1 MRRRLQLIPWK
12 TAGRVSEQFASADEV
27 IRQTGWVFNNETGSQ
42 LTIDEFV
49 ATGDNEVLAYLEVF
63 GLRTPG
69 NDERTVV
76 EIGCGIGR
84 MTCAFTHEFS
94 IVYACDLDAGFLERC
109 RETVARFG
117 KVDRLRTIEVG
128 DGRSLEV
135 PTDVADLAFSY
146 ITLQHCE
153 IDDALELASES
164 VRVVRA
170 GGYVAL
176 NFRSRSG
183 ADALLLPAGALIRSL
198 FRIPRFGR
206 WLSQRRT
213 VARFA
218 WQVNR
223 LQPDAV
229 IRSLPNV
236 LTEVKVW
243 RHPRSNVFGTGA
255 EIGTFDGINPHH
267 WWLVARI
274 A

>member
-1 MRRRLQLIPWK
+1 MRVHATSSAPCTPATSTPASSSGAARPSPGSARS
-12 TAGRVSEQFASADEV
+12 TASA
-27 IRQTGWVFNNETGSQ
+27 RSRSPTGAS
-42 LTIDEFV
+42 
-49 ATGDNEVLAYLEVF
+49 
-63 GLRTPG
+63 
-69 NDERTVV
+69 
-76 EIGCGIGR
+76 
-84 MTCAFTHEFS
+84 
-94 IVYACDLDAGFLERC
+94 LD
-109 RETVARFG
+109 
-117 KVDRLRTIEVG
+117 
-128 DGRSLEV
+128 V

-153 IDDALELASES
+153 IDDALELAAES

-183 ADALLLPAGALIRSL
+183 ADVLLLPAGAVIRSL

-213 VARFA
+213 IARFA
-218 WQVNR
+218 WQANR

-229 IRSLPNV
+229 IRSLPDV
-236 LTEVKVW
+236 LTDVTIW